1 MASESIAHSAAI
13 DSEPIWA
20 RGIIIVKYVDRA
32 SVEYRLHI
40 GRVLVEYWLSIDWRI
55 DWSSVNCQSTFGRN
69 SICSVSVMQYQ
80 DVLVVYWSRVVSA
93 ERDLVSWLNYVVPNA
108 NYSFGRFN
116 GTKMDKATNFFPL
129 HVLPATGR
137 HTFYWENFSSVL
149 NKTNIISGFW
159 ETAHL
164 PLP

>member
-40 GRVLVEYWLSIDWRI
+40 GRVLVEYWLSIDWCI

-69 SICSVSVMQYQ
+69 SICSVGN
-80 DVLVVYWSRVVSA
+80 VVSGCIGGVLIEGGECW
-93 ERDLVSWLNYVVPNA
+93 ERPCILIKLCGSKCQLQFCEVQCNQ
-108 NYSFGRFN
+108 N
-116 GTKMDKATNFFPL
+116 GQGNQFFSP
-129 HVLPATGR
+129 TC
-137 HTFYWENFSSVL
+137 F
-149 NKTNIISGFW
+149 
-159 ETAHL
+159 AHNWTPYFL
-164 PLP
+164 LRKFLFRS